1 MGHVSQ
7 AGALPLHQAATVILH
22 KRYCSHDRS
31 TLLPCISSS
40 HVNVTVV
47 CSFRWAWLFHV
58 AESSWIMSPELTNTS
73 RRHQARALPLH
84 QATADILHKQD
95 ATVVMWPCTSSPQP
109 AQGMSPRHSALVG
122 KCKVSKQSLEV
133 KAFTIYCHNT
143 ARHACR
149 RGHLTV
155 LVAQP
160 RCSSSAHQGNPG
172 GFAGQ
177 PCCAHGL
184 S

>member
-1 MGHVSQ
+1 MSSATSSGSCRHTSQ
-7 AGALPLHQAATVILH
+7 AVLQLLQEHIAAMYNVCPTD
-22 KRYCSHDRS
+22 SN
-31 TLLPCISSS
+31 
-40 HVNVTVV
+40 VNVTVAYTF
-47 CSFRWAWLFHV
+47 SYIWLFNV
-58 AESSWIMSPELTNTS
+58 SGSRWIMSLELTTTS
-73 RRHQARALPLH
+73 HQKQKRALPLH
-84 QATADILHKQD
+84 QAPADILHKQD
-95 ATVVMWPCTSSPQP
+95 NTVVMWPCTSSPQP
-109 AQGMSPRHSALVG
+109 AQGTSPRHSALVG

-133 KAFTIYCHNT
+133 KAFTLYCHNT

>member
-1 MGHVSQ
+1 MDHVTRT
-7 AGALPLHQAATVILH
+7 HYH
-22 KRYCSHDRS
+22 
-31 TLLPCISSS
+31 
-40 HVNVTVV
+40 
-47 CSFRWAWLFHV
+47 FRPKAK
-58 AESSWIMSPELTNTS
+58 
-73 RRHQARALPLH
+73 RALPLH

-109 AQGMSPRHSALVG
+109 AQGTSPRHSALVG

-184 S
+184 SQPTLVCTGLLLGGPAVHMASPGQQKALKCLINALRFLAAIFYTK